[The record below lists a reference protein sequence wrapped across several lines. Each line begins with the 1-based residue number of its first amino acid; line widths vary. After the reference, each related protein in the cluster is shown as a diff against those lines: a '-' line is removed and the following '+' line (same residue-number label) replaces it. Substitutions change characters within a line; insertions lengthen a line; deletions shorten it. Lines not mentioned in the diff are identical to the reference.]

1 MKQRILVLGA
11 SGFIGKHVVAALE
24 ASDWATPVC
33 ASRRS
38 PPVGG
43 ADQASSVR
51 LDATDAAQ
59 VRGAM
64 EGVSGVV
71 NCVAGSSETIV
82 DGTRVLFSAA
92 SGMPGRPRIVHLSSL
107 AIYGSATGDVDE
119 STPPNGELGA
129 YGAAKLQAERLAT
142 PELSLVV
149 FRPGI
154 VYGPGSAQWS
164 ERIAA
169 LLQSHR
175 LGDLGRAGDGYCNL
189 VHVDDV
195 VEAILAALRRPDV
208 AGKTFNLSLP
218 DPPTWNDYFVRY
230 AKALG
235 AVPVARI
242 TRRRLKIESKIL
254 APPLKIAEI
263 VLGKF
268 GPRLKSL
275 VPQPIPPSLVR
286 TFGQEIRMR
295 VDRAEQEL
303 GLRWK
308 PLDEGLR
315 QTSAWY
321 HRSIKG

>member
-1 MKQRILVLGA
+1 
-11 SGFIGKHVVAALE
+11 
-24 ASDWATPVC
+24 
-33 ASRRS
+33 
-38 PPVGG
+38 
-43 ADQASSVR
+43 
-51 LDATDAAQ
+51 
-59 VRGAM
+59 
-64 EGVSGVV
+64 
-71 NCVAGSSETIV
+71 
-82 DGTRVLFSAA
+82 
-92 SGMPGRPRIVHLSSL
+92 MPGRPRIVHLSSL
-107 AIYGSATGDVDE
+107 AIYGAATGDVDE
-119 STPPNGELGA
+119 STSPDGELSP
-129 YGAAKLQAERLAT
+129 YGAAKLQAERFAT

-164 ERIAA
+164 GRIAA

-195 VEAILAALRRPDV
+195 VAAILAALRRPDL

-218 DPPTWNDYFVRY
+218 EPPTWNDYFVRY

-268 GPRLKSL
+268 GPRFKRLL
-275 VPQPIPPSLVR
+275 PQAIPPSLVR

-295 VDRAEQEL
+295 VDRAEQDL
-303 GLRWK
+303 GLRWR

-315 QTSAWY
+315 QAAAWY
-321 HRSIKG
+321 HESIKG